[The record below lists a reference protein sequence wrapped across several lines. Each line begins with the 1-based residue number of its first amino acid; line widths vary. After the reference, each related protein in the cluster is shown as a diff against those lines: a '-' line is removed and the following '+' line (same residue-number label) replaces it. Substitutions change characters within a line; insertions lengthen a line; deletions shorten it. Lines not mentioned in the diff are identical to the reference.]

1 MLPVLAL
8 TTNRGYNKPM
18 NTPEPYNTVED
29 FMDTD
34 EPTEAEMIAE
44 LMEEG
49 YTQDEA
55 KRMIGDEYDADD
67 EDSYEPLEDEDS
79 E

>member
-1 MLPVLAL
+1 MLVCSHDK
-8 TTNRGYNKPM
+8 TVYNTDM
-18 NTPEPYNTVED
+18 TTPEPYNTVED

>member
-1 MLPVLAL
+1 MAK
-8 TTNRGYNKPM
+8 N
-18 NTPEPYNTVED
+18 EPHNTVSD
-29 FMDTD
+29 FIDLD

-44 LMEEG
+44 LMSEG

-55 KRMIGDEYDADD
+55 KRMVGDDF
-67 EDSYEPLEDEDS
+67 EDYELIDEDS

>member
-1 MLPVLAL
+1 MPVCSHD
-8 TTNRGYNKPM
+8 RIVYNTVM
-18 NTPEPYNTVED
+18 TTPEPYNTVED

>member
-1 MLPVLAL
+1 MPK
-8 TTNRGYNKPM
+8 N
-18 NTPEPYNTVED
+18 EPHNTVSD
-29 FMDTD
+29 FIDLD

-44 LMEEG
+44 LMSEG

-55 KRMIGDEYDADD
+55 KRMVGDDF
-67 EDSYEPLEDEDS
+67 EDYELTDEDS

>member
-8 TTNRGYNKPM
+8 TTNTDYNTLMP
-18 NTPEPYNTVED
+18 NNEPYNTVSD
-29 FMDTD
+29 FIDLD

-44 LMEEG
+44 LMSEG
-49 YTQDEA
+49 YTQAEA
-55 KRMIGDEYDADD
+55 KRMVGDDFEEY
-67 EDSYEPLEDEDS
+67 ELEDEDS

>member
-1 MLPVLAL
+1 MP
-8 TTNRGYNKPM
+8 NN
-18 NTPEPYNTVED
+18 EPHNIVSD
-29 FMDTD
+29 FIDLD

-49 YTQDEA
+49 YTQEEA

-67 EDSYEPLEDEDS
+67 EDLYEPLEDEDS

>member
-1 MLPVLAL
+1 MLVCSHDK
-8 TTNRGYNKPM
+8 TVYNTGM
-18 NTPEPYNTVED
+18 TTPEPYNTVED

-67 EDSYEPLEDEDS
+67 EDYYEPLEDEDS